1 MKFWVMVGLFIASA
15 WLGFYVT
22 PFLYGLGVIAIP
34 FVFADNIAKMTT
46 KQTITTHNTTK
57 AKATNI
63 SKTSKTKPMLN
74 KETKN
79 FLKFIVLGITI
90 AGVIIAF
97 DEHKPDIGGISLAFF
112 LVSMFLLA
120 DKEEIKP
127 LDDDDKFLNDDDFY
141 YDPAYSGI
149 PGNIY
154 YNDDN
159 D

>member
-34 FVFADNIAKMTT
+34 FVFADNIAKMAT

-57 AKATNI
+57 A
-63 SKTSKTKPMLN
+63 KPMLN

-97 DEHKPDIGGISLAFF
+97 DEHKPDIGGVSLAFAF
-112 LVSMFLLA
+112 VSMWLLA

-154 YNDDN
+154 HNDDN

>member
-1 MKFWVMVGLFIASA
+1 MKFWVMIVLFIASA

-34 FVFADNIAKMTT
+34 FVFADNIAKMAT

-57 AKATNI
+57 A
-63 SKTSKTKPMLN
+63 KPMLN

-79 FLKFIVLGITI
+79 FLKFIALGITI

-127 LDDDDKFLNDDDFY
+127 LDDDDKFLNDDFY

>member
-34 FVFADNIAKMTT
+34 FVFADNIAKMAT

-57 AKATNI
+57 A
-63 SKTSKTKPMLN
+63 KPMLN

-79 FLKFIVLGITI
+79 FLKFIALGITI

-97 DEHKPDIGGISLAFF
+97 DEHKPDIGGVSLAFF

-154 YNDDN
+154 HNDDN

>member
-34 FVFADNIAKMTT
+34 FVFADNIAKMAT

-57 AKATNI
+57 A
-63 SKTSKTKPMLN
+63 KPMLN

>member
-1 MKFWVMVGLFIASA
+1 MKFWVMIVLFIASA

-34 FVFADNIAKMTT
+34 FVFADNIAKMAT

-57 AKATNI
+57 A
-63 SKTSKTKPMLN
+63 KPMLN

-97 DEHKPDIGGISLAFF
+97 DEHKPEIGGVSLAFF

-127 LDDDDKFLNDDDFY
+127 LDDEFDYEKDIF
-141 YDPAYSGI
+141 DPTRFFM
-149 PGNIY
+149 PNNIY
-154 YNDDN
+154 YDEKF
-159 D
+159 

>member
-1 MKFWVMVGLFIASA
+1 MKFWVMIVLFIASA

-34 FVFADNIAKMTT
+34 FVFADNIAKMAT

-57 AKATNI
+57 A
-63 SKTSKTKPMLN
+63 KPMLN

-97 DEHKPDIGGISLAFF
+97 DEHKPDIGGVSLAFF

-154 YNDDN
+154 HNDDN

>member
-34 FVFADNIAKMTT
+34 FVFADNIAKMAT

-57 AKATNI
+57 A
-63 SKTSKTKPMLN
+63 KPMLN

-97 DEHKPDIGGISLAFF
+97 DEHKPEIGGISLAFF

-127 LDDDDKFLNDDDFY
+127 LNDDEFKIFDNIAR
-141 YDPAYSGI
+141 DDTLTNPMYSNM
-149 PGNIY
+149 PFNIHH
-154 YNDDN
+154 NN
-159 D
+159 

>member
-1 MKFWVMVGLFIASA
+1 MKFWVMIVLFIASA

-34 FVFADNIAKMTT
+34 FVFADNIAKMAT

-57 AKATNI
+57 A
-63 SKTSKTKPMLN
+63 KPMLN

-79 FLKFIVLGITI
+79 FLKFIALGITI

-97 DEHKPDIGGISLAFF
+97 DEHKPDIGGVSLAFAF
-112 LVSMFLLA
+112 VSMWLLA

-141 YDPAYSGI
+141 YDPAYSEI

-154 YNDDN
+154 HNDDN

>member
-1 MKFWVMVGLFIASA
+1 MKFWTMIGLLIASA

-34 FVFADNIAKMTT
+34 FVFADNIAKMAT

-57 AKATNI
+57 A
-63 SKTSKTKPMLN
+63 KPMLN

-97 DEHKPDIGGISLAFF
+97 DEHKPDIGGVSLAFF

-120 DKEEIKP
+120 DKEEIKA
-127 LDDDDKFLNDDDFY
+127 LNDDEFDYEKDIF
-141 YDPAYSGI
+141 DPTRFFM
-149 PGNIY
+149 PNNIY
-154 YNDDN
+154 YDEKF
-159 D
+159 